1 MNSLQTCR
9 ENCSDLMRFELL
21 AIGLTTALGCVEKQM
36 HCRWAVPLLSQCP
49 FSHSVTV
56 ASGASLILISYGTAS
71 PMELPFLQVSLQRE
85 LARAAYSISI
95 SIAAQFIV
103 AFCGSVTAFCAYS
116 DFTWNLLSMWRLARL
131 TWSDSSWMT
140 STFLVGKSSSSV
152 INILKCYIG
161 YYYYHIGYYQDL
173 CDKRDSN

>member
-1 MNSLQTCR
+1 M
-9 ENCSDLMRFELL
+9 
-21 AIGLTTALGCVEKQM
+21 
-36 HCRWAVPLLSQCP
+36 PLLSQCP

-95 SIAAQFIV
+95 TISISIAAQFIV

-116 DFTWNLLSMWRLARL
+116 DFTWNLLSM
-131 TWSDSSWMT
+131 
-140 STFLVGKSSSSV
+140 
-152 INILKCYIG
+152 
-161 YYYYHIGYYQDL
+161 
-173 CDKRDSN
+173 